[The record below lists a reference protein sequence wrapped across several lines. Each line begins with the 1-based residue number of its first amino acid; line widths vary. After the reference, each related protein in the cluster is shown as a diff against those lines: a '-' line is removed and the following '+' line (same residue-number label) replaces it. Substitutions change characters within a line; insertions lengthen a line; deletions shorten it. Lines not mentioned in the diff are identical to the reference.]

1 MRFGGAAGAAERRD
15 MAGGRPGAAGSR
27 GSATPFGVKSVSA
40 TPLRSPLVSEDT
52 LQSYLEQVAGGR
64 AGYRAVIFR
73 LSRLDRSNRR
83 DKHMQIVGNMLQ
95 EVTQQYPGRLFAL
108 QNGDVVMVCKG
119 ISRKAIDEQTDL
131 LRYLFNDDPAA
142 RESAQAADFC
152 ATYDLEMAQ
161 PQFLAALEDIRE
173 AEAKRRAELAVPVR
187 IASAGETGVLDSDRA
202 RELIDAVSRIDLS
215 TMGRRQTVWEMVPG
229 KPPQPRFDE
238 FFFSIERLRH
248 AVGENFD
255 LAKDRALFL
264 YLMRWL
270 DRYMLQTLIR
280 DHANFA
286 RPLSVNI
293 SMSTLLSQDFTTF
306 DDQRPTDWR
315 DRIILEVQFADLVS
329 NLPAFLTA
337 SDGLKRRGYQRCIDG
352 IIHQALPFINFRRFD
367 ADYIKVIWDDALL
380 QLDERSL
387 RELCEAVVECGKGRV
402 ILARCGR
409 REAIRVGQ
417 AMGIQLFQGWQ
428 VDQINQAIA
437 GAAVANNPA

>member
-1 MRFGGAAGAAERRD
+1 
-15 MAGGRPGAAGSR
+15 MAGVRPGAAGSR
-27 GSATPFGVKSVSA
+27 GATPFGVKSVSA
-40 TPLRSPLVSEDT
+40 MPLRSPLVSEDT

-64 AGYRAVIFR
+64 VGYRAVLFR
-73 LSRLDRSNRR
+73 LSRLDKSHRR

-119 ISRKAIDEQTDL
+119 ITRKAIDEQTDL

-142 RESAQAADFC
+142 RAGAAAADFC
-152 ATYDLEMAQ
+152 ATFDLEMNQ

-173 AEAKRRAELAVPVR
+173 AEEKRRVERARPVR
-187 IASAGETGVLDSDRA
+187 FAAAPDEAGVLDSDRA

-229 KPPQPRFDE
+229 KPAAPRFDE

-255 LAKDRALFL
+255 LAKDRQLFL

-270 DRYMLQTLIR
+270 DRYMLGTLMR
-280 DHANFA
+280 DHIDFA

-293 SMSTLLSQDFTTF
+293 SMSTLLSQDFATF
-306 DDQRPTDWR
+306 DAQRPTDWR
-315 DRIILEVQFADLVS
+315 DRLILEVQVADVFG
-329 NLPAFLTA
+329 NLPGFLTA
-337 SDGLKRRGYQRCIDG
+337 SEGLKRRGYRRCIDG
-352 IIHQALPFINFRRFD
+352 VIHQALPFINFRRLD
-367 ADYIKVIWDDALL
+367 ADYVKVIWDDALL

-387 RELCEAVVECGKGRV
+387 RELCEAIVDCGKGRI

-417 AMGIQLFQGWQ
+417 AMGIHLFQGWQ
-428 VDQINQAIA
+428 VDQVTQSPL
-437 GAAVANNPA
+437 GAAAAGPA

>member
-1 MRFGGAAGAAERRD
+1 
-15 MAGGRPGAAGSR
+15 MAGVRSGAAGSR
-27 GSATPFGVKSVSA
+27 GAAAPFGVKSASA
-40 TPLRSPLVSEDT
+40 APLRSPVVSEDT

-73 LSRLDRSNRR
+73 LSRLDRSHRR

-119 ISRKAIDEQTDL
+119 ITRKAIDEQTEL

-142 RESAQAADFC
+142 REGAEGADFC
-152 ATYDLEMAQ
+152 ATFDLERYQ

-173 AEAKRRAELAVPVR
+173 AEVKRRAEQARPVR
-187 IASAGETGVLDSDRA
+187 IAAAGETGVLDSNRA
-202 RELIDAVSRIDLS
+202 SELIEAVSRIDLS
-215 TMGRRQTVWEMVPG
+215 TMGRRQTVWEMAPG
-229 KPPQPRFDE
+229 KPAQPRFDE
-238 FFFSIERLRH
+238 FFFSIERLRQ
-248 AVGENFD
+248 AIGENFD
-255 LAKDRALFL
+255 LAKDRQLFL

-270 DRYMLQTLIR
+270 DRYMLATLVR

-293 SMSTLLSQDFTTF
+293 GMSTLLSQDFATF
-306 DDQRPTDWR
+306 DEQRPTDWR
-315 DRIILEVQFADLVS
+315 DRIILEVQFSDLLS

-337 SDGLKRRGYQRCIDG
+337 SEGLKRRGYKRCVDG
-352 IIHQALPFINFRRFD
+352 VIHQALPLVNFRRLD
-367 ADYIKVIWDDALL
+367 ADYVKVIWDDALL
-380 QLDERSL
+380 QLDEVSL
-387 RELCEAVVECGKGRV
+387 RDLCEAVAACGKGR
-402 ILARCGR
+402 IIMARCGR

-428 VDQINQAIA
+428 VDQANQTAVPVGGA
-437 GAAVANNPA
+437 GPA